1 MTPTDQEFN
10 DPVGYL
16 SSDKVSK
23 LGATYGLV
31 KIVPPP
37 NWKPSFHINPDFK
50 FHVRKQVLSDLGMTT
65 RSRDFFRE
73 NINRFLKMRRKR
85 QLKLYFNVQGTRVY
99 YYDLY
104 REVENLGEPMD
115 KEKWEKLGARFGVK
129 ASALER

>member
-1 MTPTDQEFN
+1 MLFDKRLLTPCPVLTPTDQEFN

-50 FHVRKQVLSDLGMTT
+50 FHVRKQVLSDLGITT

-73 NINRFLKMRRKR
+73 NTTMICI
-85 QLKLYFNVQGTRVY
+85 
-99 YYDLY
+99 
-104 REVENLGEPMD
+104 
-115 KEKWEKLGARFGVK
+115 EKLKILVNQWIKKNGK
-129 ASALER
+129 S

>member
-1 MTPTDQEFN
+1 MLFDKRLLTPCPVLTPTDQEFN

-37 NWKPSFHINPDFK
+37 NWKPSFHINLTLSSMFGNRYSVIWGLQPDLEIFQ
-50 FHVRKQVLSDLGMTT
+50 RKYQPV
-65 RSRDFFRE
+65 
-73 NINRFLKMRRKR
+73 LKMRRKR

-115 KEKWEKLGARFGVK
+115 KENGK
-129 ASALER
+129 S